1 MEPRCLSVDEQYKIR
16 RIAKDCVKGNK
27 ELNFSKAY
35 VITLFY
41 YLMQFCNYKI
51 DTIPEEYRDAV
62 QTLYKEP
69 DCSYLHY
76 WSKVE
81 KSKNIYVMN
90 IKRAEIKLEGEDPRC
105 PW

>member
-1 MEPRCLSVDEQYKIR
+1 METRNLSIDEQYKIR
-16 RIAKDCVKGNK
+16 QIAEDCVKGNK

-51 DTIPEEYRDAV
+51 DTIPDEYKKQV
-62 QTLYKEP
+62 QALYKEP
-69 DCSYLHY
+69 GCSYIHY
-76 WSKVE
+76 WNKIEDSHDD
-81 KSKNIYVMN
+81 YVKN
-90 IKRAEIKLEGEDPRC
+90 IKRVEIELEGEDPRC